1 MNDKKDWADEPTPLV
16 DGAEEHVANL
26 HNEWACKGMNPVPE
40 FAVRSDE
47 VRDLER
53 RLRHAWKLVNSLR
66 IDAMHSDLDR
76 GRAVG
81 SVDPELLEQRL
92 ADIEEALQ

>member
-1 MNDKKDWADEPTPLV
+1 MNDKKDWADEPTPMV
-16 DGAEEHVANL
+16 DRTEEHVANL
-26 HNEWACKGMNPVPE
+26 HNEWACKGKNPVSE

-66 IDAMHSDLDR
+66 IDATHCGGMREL
-76 GRAVG
+76 
-81 SVDPELLEQRL
+81 DPELVDQRL
-92 ADIEEALQ
+92 ADIEEVLQCQE

>member
-1 MNDKKDWADEPTPLV
+1 MSDKKPWADEPTPLCAPYYGHWATICT
-16 DGAEEHVANL
+16 DAGTIFDVA
-26 HNEWACKGMNPVPE
+26 
-40 FAVRSDE
+40 
-47 VRDLER
+47 RDLEQ